1 MSHCKPKQKLAKTL
15 QHLNHKKGE
24 IKMEIKL
31 LGSGCPNCR
40 RLEKNLLVAL
50 EQLNIEK
57 KIIKVTEYT
66 EIVSFGVMSTPA
78 LVLDGKVL
86 FAGKVPSVEKLKK
99 YFV

>member
-1 MSHCKPKQKLAKTL
+1 
-15 QHLNHKKGE
+15 
-24 IKMEIKL
+24 MEIKL

-40 RLEKNLLVAL
+40 RLEKNLLDTL
-50 EQLNIEK
+50 EQLNIEE
-57 KIIKVTEYT
+57 KIIKVTEYV

-86 FAGKVPSVEKLKK
+86 FNGKVPSVEKLKK